1 MKKYNINY
9 LVKAGVIAAIYFVL
23 TVFLEPISYGLIQFR
38 LSEALTIL
46 PLFEP
51 AAIPALFIGCLFA
64 NVYGGLG
71 LVDIV
76 FGSLTTLAAA
86 YLTSKMPNKYFAVL
100 PPVLLNAFVVSIWV
114 SKLANM
120 PYLVA
125 VGTIGF
131 GEFVSAGILGI
142 MLAAIFSRVTR
153 KDIR

>member
-1 MKKYNINY
+1 MKKYNVNY
-9 LVKAGVIAAIYFVL
+9 LVKAGLIAAIYFVL
-23 TVFLEPISYGLIQFR
+23 TVFLEPISYGLVQFR
-38 LSEALTIL
+38 ISEALTIL

-51 AAIPALFIGCLFA
+51 AAIPALFIGCVLA
-64 NVYGGLG
+64 NIFGGLG

-100 PPVLLNAFVVSIWV
+100 PPVLLNAFIVSIWV

-142 MLAAIFSRVTR
+142 LLASVFSGITK